1 MRSFANL
8 YVMTSAA
15 LVLAITCIELVH
27 EDPSYQPIYDA
38 YGVLVL
44 KLTEGTDRR
53 HHEAG

>member
-38 YGVLVL
+38 YGVL